1 MSAYEFG
8 LKRNIV
14 KYSWYKIFT
23 KRLYLPLIAIQL
35 VNVGKVS
42 LEEIALIASITSIVS
57 FILQMPGGY
66 LADKW
71 GNKNAVV
78 FGAAIAMFSP
88 LFYIFMPNFWGG
100 LFASL
105 LFFGGYA
112 FQGGAIEAFI
122 HDTLKA
128 MGREKEYSKVLG
140 RAQTYGLL
148 GNVVLIAAVPAT
160 YSINTNLPFIL
171 GFISLLIM
179 TILVAS
185 FTPPKAA
192 SDKPAPKNPINAV
205 RSIVNPQNVILF
217 LFAGAMS
224 GAINQGT
231 EFKELL
237 FQDIGV
243 PVAWFGFI
251 LAIGSLVGALLGWYI
266 HILDRLRPLT
276 FYFVDLAI
284 IASCF
289 IAAGITRNEWVV
301 IAAFILLAAY
311 GRVRLIIFQ
320 AKLLEN
326 IQHAYKATLI
336 SALNLFTTIAQVG
349 AITLLTFYV
358 TNTNFSE
365 GHLLFGASV
374 FAIGLVFIFIMLITV
389 RRLLVKTSTS

>member
-1 MSAYEFG
+1 MSAYEHG
-8 LKRNIV
+8 LKRNIGI
-14 KYSWYKIFT
+14 YSWYKIFT

-42 LEEIALIASITSIVS
+42 LEEIALIASITSVVS

-78 FGAAIAMFSP
+78 FGSAIAMLSP

-105 LFFGGYA
+105 LFFGGYT
-112 FQGGAIEAFI
+112 FQSGAIEAFI

-128 MGREKEYSKVLG
+128 LGREKEYSKVLG

-148 GNVVLIAAVPAT
+148 GNVVLMVAVPAT
-160 YSINTNLPFIL
+160 YAINTSLPFIL
-171 GFISLLIM
+171 GTISLVIM
-179 TILVAS
+179 TVLVAS
-185 FTPPKAA
+185 FKVPHKE
-192 SDKPAPKNPINAV
+192 SEVPAPKNPVNAV
-205 RSIVNPQNVILF
+205 RSIVTPQNVILF

-224 GAINQGT
+224 GAITQGT
-231 EFKELL
+231 GFQELL

-243 PVAWFGFI
+243 PVTWFGFI

-266 HILDRLRPLT
+266 HILDRLKPLS
-276 FYFVDLAI
+276 FYFLDLAI
-284 IASCF
+284 IASGF
-289 IAAGITRNEWVV
+289 IAAGITRNEWIV
-301 IAAFILLAAY
+301 ITAFILLAAY

-320 AKLLEN
+320 AKLLAS
-326 IQHAYKATLI
+326 IQHTYKATLI

-358 TNTNFSE
+358 TNTNLSE

-374 FAIGLVFIFIMLITV
+374 FAIGLVFVFIMLV
-389 RRLLVKTSTS
+389 EARRGVIKNAG

>member
-1 MSAYEFG
+1 MSAYEHG
-8 LKRNIV
+8 LKRNIGI
-14 KYSWYKIFT
+14 YSWYKIFT

-42 LEEIALIASITSIVS
+42 LEEIALIASITSVVS

-78 FGAAIAMFSP
+78 FGSAIATFSP

-105 LFFGGYA
+105 LFFGGYT
-112 FQGGAIEAFI
+112 FQSGAIEAFI

-128 MGREKEYSKVLG
+128 LGREKEYSKVLG

-148 GNVVLIAAVPAT
+148 GNVVLMVAVPAT
-160 YSINTNLPFIL
+160 YAINTSLPFIL
-171 GFISLLIM
+171 GTISLLIM
-179 TILVAS
+179 TVLVAS
-185 FTPPKAA
+185 FKVPRKESDAA
-192 SDKPAPKNPINAV
+192 APKNPVNAV
-205 RSIVNPQNVILF
+205 RSIVTPQNVILF

-224 GAINQGT
+224 GAITQGT
-231 EFKELL
+231 GFQELL

-243 PVAWFGFI
+243 PVTWFGFI

-266 HILDRLRPLT
+266 HILDRLKPLS
-276 FYFVDLAI
+276 FYFLDLAI
-284 IASCF
+284 IASGF
-289 IAAGITRNEWVV
+289 IAAGITRNEWIV
-301 IAAFILLAAY
+301 ITAFILLAAY

-320 AKLLEN
+320 AKLLAS
-326 IQHAYKATLI
+326 IQHTYKATLI

-358 TNTNFSE
+358 TNTNLSE

-374 FAIGLVFIFIMLITV
+374 FAIGLLFIFIMLV
-389 RRLLVKTSTS
+389 EARRGAIKNAG

>member
-1 MSAYEFG
+1 MSAYELG

-42 LEEIALIASITSIVS
+42 LEEIAFIAAITSIVS

-71 GNKNAVV
+71 GNKNAVI
-78 FGAAIAMFSP
+78 FGSAIAVFSP

-128 MGREKEYSKVLG
+128 LGREKEYSKVLG

-148 GNVVLIAAVPAT
+148 GNVILMALVPAT
-160 YSINTNLPFIL
+160 YAINTNLPFIL
-171 GFISLLIM
+171 GTISLLIM
-179 TILVAS
+179 TLLVAS
-185 FTPPKAA
+185 FKVPRKE
-192 SDKPAPKNPINAV
+192 SDAPAPKNPFNAV

-224 GAINQGT
+224 AAVIQGT

-251 LAIGSLVGALLGWYI
+251 LSIGSLVGALLGWYI
-266 HILDRLRPLT
+266 HILDRLKPLS
-276 FYFVDLAI
+276 FYFLDLVI
-284 IASCF
+284 IASGF

-311 GRVRLIIFQ
+311 SRVRQIIFQ

-326 IQHAYKATLI
+326 LQHAYKATLI

-358 TNTNFSE
+358 TNTNLSE

-374 FAIGLVFIFIMLITV
+374 FAIGLMFMFIMLV
-389 RRLLVKTSTS
+389 EARRGAIRNAK

>member
-1 MSAYEFG
+1 MSAYEHG
-8 LKRNIV
+8 LKRNIGI
-14 KYSWYKIFT
+14 YSWYKIFT

-42 LEEIALIASITSIVS
+42 LEEIALIASITSVVS

-78 FGAAIAMFSP
+78 FGSAIATFSP

-105 LFFGGYA
+105 LFFGGYT
-112 FQGGAIEAFI
+112 FQSGAIEAFI

-128 MGREKEYSKVLG
+128 LGREKEYSKVLG

-148 GNVVLIAAVPAT
+148 GNVVLMVAVPAT
-160 YSINTNLPFIL
+160 YAINTSLPFIL
-171 GFISLLIM
+171 GTISLLIM
-179 TILVAS
+179 TVLVAS
-185 FTPPKAA
+185 FKVPRKESDAA
-192 SDKPAPKNPINAV
+192 APKNPINAV
-205 RSIVNPQNVILF
+205 RSIVTPQNVILF

-224 GAINQGT
+224 GAITQGT
-231 EFKELL
+231 GFQELL

-243 PVAWFGFI
+243 PVTWFGFI

-266 HILDRLRPLT
+266 HILDRLKPLS
-276 FYFVDLAI
+276 FYFLDLAI
-284 IASCF
+284 IASGF
-289 IAAGITRNEWVV
+289 IAAGITRNEWIV
-301 IAAFILLAAY
+301 ITAFILLAAY

-320 AKLLEN
+320 AKLLAS

-349 AITLLTFYV
+349 AIALLTFYV
-358 TNTNFSE
+358 TNTNLSE

-374 FAIGLVFIFIMLITV
+374 FAIGLVFVFIMLV
-389 RRLLVKTSTS
+389 EARRGVIKNAG